1 MSRSYKKHGEMVKQQ
16 NTRGMKKCAN
26 RHVRRHI
33 DELPQKGKA
42 YKKLFSSWEICDYKW
57 IWTKRDAIR
66 EWYEAHYP
74 SDGSPADHYSY
85 PGRMSLEEYL
95 KYWEKCTKRK

>member
-33 DELPQKGKA
+33 DALPHKGKA
-42 YKKLFSSWEICDYKW
+42 
-57 IWTKRDAIR
+57 
-66 EWYEAHYP
+66 
-74 SDGSPADHYSY
+74 
-85 PGRMSLEEYL
+85 
-95 KYWEKCTKRK
+95 

>member
-33 DELPQKGKA
+33 DELPHKGKA
-42 YKKLFSSWEICDYKW
+42 YKKLFQSWDICDYKY
-57 IWTKRDAIR
+57 IWTKGDAIK
-66 EWYEAHYP
+66 EWYEAHRP
-74 SDGSPADHYSY
+74 SSRYRHSY
-85 PGRMSLEEYL
+85 ASRVSLEEYL
-95 KYWEKCTKRK
+95 KYWEKCTRRK